1 MHSVRRSVIPA
12 LLLLCAACRF
22 QGAAAGSG
30 RDVGHRM
37 SGEQVEFQR
46 CDSLTIG
53 RDSWQHRLAPVGVYD
68 VNALLL
74 KELPHLDG
82 VLALDAFRG
91 EVVTIDL
98 AENRITV
105 HASAGAANAIAQDGV
120 PVRIGT
126 GETGR
131 MLTAYAP
138 VAARR
143 DTLWFLLD
151 SGDLRGTL
159 IDQRV
164 RRDSLLVQHDDST
177 VDLVVGSRAAI
188 RSGAQFT
195 DLIIDGVLG
204 ADYLRRGP
212 VTLDLRRY

>member
-68 VNALLL
+68 VNALLP

-105 HASAGAANAIAQDGV
+105 HATAGAANAIAQDGV

-138 VAARR
+138 WPR
-143 DTLWFLLD
+143 D
-151 SGDLRGTL
+151 GT
-159 IDQRV
+159 
-164 RRDSLLVQHDDST
+164 
-177 VDLVVGSRAAI
+177 
-188 RSGAQFT
+188 RSGSSSTAGT
-195 DLIIDGVLG
+195 CAG
-204 ADYLRRGP
+204 R
-212 VTLDLRRY
+212 